1 MIKHIVMWKFK
12 DGEKENMKKFLEGLN
27 SLKNIIPEI
36 KYMETGINI
45 NPKNDYD
52 AILISE
58 FETMEDLE
66 KYKQLLLDLNN
77 KVVASAPEDLTI
89 NTHVCRG
96 NYHSTYF
103 SSGAYDGVADLLFG
117 EENVDAYFD
126 HGFPIDINELCVT
139 FKKVDYAKSYD
150 VMVSKD
156 NNFKVTK
163 TYTTDKNSLRV
174 KAANDDFITPHWH
187 GRYVKV
193 RANYGYGMHSKWS
206 EPEMVGCGKLHLDQD
221 FDNVPE

>member
-1 MIKHIVMWKFK
+1 M
-12 DGEKENMKKFLEGLN
+12 GKFLTATLVASMAISPATVFAATN
-27 SLKNIIPEI
+27 QTY
-36 KYMETGINI
+36 KYN
-45 NPKNDYD
+45 NNVN
-52 AILISE
+52 
-58 FETMEDLE
+58 
-66 KYKQLLLDLNN
+66 YKQKYGDYMNQFF
-77 KVVASAPEDLTI
+77 KAP
-89 NTHVCRG
+89 
-96 NYHSTYF
+96 
-103 SSGAYDGVADLLFG
+103 
-117 EENVDAYFD
+117 ENVDAYFD

-139 FKKVDYAKSYD
+139 FKKVNYAKSYD

>member
-1 MIKHIVMWKFK
+1 
-12 DGEKENMKKFLEGLN
+12 MKKHNLMGKFLTATLVASMAISPATVFAATN
-27 SLKNIIPEI
+27 QTY
-36 KYMETGINI
+36 KYN
-45 NPKNDYD
+45 NNVN
-52 AILISE
+52 
-58 FETMEDLE
+58 
-66 KYKQLLLDLNN
+66 YKQMYGDYMNQFF
-77 KVVASAPEDLTI
+77 KAP
-89 NTHVCRG
+89 
-96 NYHSTYF
+96 
-103 SSGAYDGVADLLFG
+103 
-117 EENVDAYFD
+117 ENVDAYFD

>member
-1 MIKHIVMWKFK
+1 M
-12 DGEKENMKKFLEGLN
+12 GKFLTATLVASMAISPATVFAATN
-27 SLKNIIPEI
+27 QTY
-36 KYMETGINI
+36 KYN
-45 NPKNDYD
+45 NNVN
-52 AILISE
+52 
-58 FETMEDLE
+58 
-66 KYKQLLLDLNN
+66 YKQMYGDYMNQFF
-77 KVVASAPEDLTI
+77 KAP
-89 NTHVCRG
+89 
-96 NYHSTYF
+96 
-103 SSGAYDGVADLLFG
+103 
-117 EENVDAYFD
+117 ENVDAYFD

>member
-1 MIKHIVMWKFK
+1 M
-12 DGEKENMKKFLEGLN
+12 GKFLTATLVASMAISPATVFAATN
-27 SLKNIIPEI
+27 QTY
-36 KYMETGINI
+36 KYN
-45 NPKNDYD
+45 NNVN
-52 AILISE
+52 
-58 FETMEDLE
+58 
-66 KYKQLLLDLNN
+66 YKQM
-77 KVVASAPEDLTI
+77 
-89 NTHVCRG
+89 
-96 NYHSTYF
+96 
-103 SSGAYDGVADLLFG
+103 YDGYKQKYGDYMNQFFKAP
-117 EENVDAYFD
+117 ENVDAYFD

-139 FKKVDYAKSYD
+139 FKKVDYAN

>member
-1 MIKHIVMWKFK
+1 M
-12 DGEKENMKKFLEGLN
+12 GKFLTATLVASMAISPATVFAATN
-27 SLKNIIPEI
+27 QTY
-36 KYMETGINI
+36 KYN
-45 NPKNDYD
+45 NNVN
-52 AILISE
+52 
-58 FETMEDLE
+58 
-66 KYKQLLLDLNN
+66 YKQM
-77 KVVASAPEDLTI
+77 
-89 NTHVCRG
+89 
-96 NYHSTYF
+96 
-103 SSGAYDGVADLLFG
+103 YDGYKQKYDGYKQKYGDYMNQFFKAP
-117 EENVDAYFD
+117 ENVDAYFD

-174 KAANDDFITPHWH
+174 KAANDDFITPYWH

>member
-1 MIKHIVMWKFK
+1 M
-12 DGEKENMKKFLEGLN
+12 GKFLTATLVASMAISPATVFAATN
-27 SLKNIIPEI
+27 QTY
-36 KYMETGINI
+36 KYN
-45 NPKNDYD
+45 NNVN
-52 AILISE
+52 
-58 FETMEDLE
+58 
-66 KYKQLLLDLNN
+66 YKQKYGDYMNQFF
-77 KVVASAPEDLTI
+77 KAP
-89 NTHVCRG
+89 
-96 NYHSTYF
+96 
-103 SSGAYDGVADLLFG
+103 
-117 EENVDAYFD
+117 ENVDAYFD

>member
-1 MIKHIVMWKFK
+1 M
-12 DGEKENMKKFLEGLN
+12 GKFLTATLVASMAISPATVFAATN
-27 SLKNIIPEI
+27 QTY
-36 KYMETGINI
+36 KYNNNLHYYYIYMFG
-45 NPKNDYD
+45 
-52 AILISE
+52 
-58 FETMEDLE
+58 
-66 KYKQLLLDLNN
+66 YKQKYGDYMNQFF
-77 KVVASAPEDLTI
+77 KAP
-89 NTHVCRG
+89 
-96 NYHSTYF
+96 
-103 SSGAYDGVADLLFG
+103 
-117 EENVDAYFD
+117 ENVDAYFD
-126 HGFPIDINELCVT
+126 HGFPIDINELCVI

-174 KAANDDFITPHWH
+174 KAANDDFITPYWH

>member
-1 MIKHIVMWKFK
+1 M
-12 DGEKENMKKFLEGLN
+12 GKFLTATLVASMAISPATVFAATNQTYKYN
-27 SLKNIIPEI
+27 SNV
-36 KYMETGINI
+36 N
-45 NPKNDYD
+45 
-52 AILISE
+52 
-58 FETMEDLE
+58 
-66 KYKQLLLDLNN
+66 YKQKYGDYMNQFF
-77 KVVASAPEDLTI
+77 KAP
-89 NTHVCRG
+89 
-96 NYHSTYF
+96 
-103 SSGAYDGVADLLFG
+103 
-117 EENVDAYFD
+117 ENVDAYFD

>member
-1 MIKHIVMWKFK
+1 
-12 DGEKENMKKFLEGLN
+12 MKKHNLMGKFLTATLVASMAISPATVFAATN
-27 SLKNIIPEI
+27 QTY
-36 KYMETGINI
+36 KYN
-45 NPKNDYD
+45 NNVN
-52 AILISE
+52 
-58 FETMEDLE
+58 
-66 KYKQLLLDLNN
+66 YKQKYGDYMNQFF
-77 KVVASAPEDLTI
+77 KAP
-89 NTHVCRG
+89 
-96 NYHSTYF
+96 
-103 SSGAYDGVADLLFG
+103 
-117 EENVDAYFD
+117 ENVDAYFD

>member
-1 MIKHIVMWKFK
+1 
-12 DGEKENMKKFLEGLN
+12 MKKHNLMGKFLTATLVASMAISPATVFAATN
-27 SLKNIIPEI
+27 QTY
-36 KYMETGINI
+36 KYN
-45 NPKNDYD
+45 NNVN
-52 AILISE
+52 
-58 FETMEDLE
+58 
-66 KYKQLLLDLNN
+66 YKQM
-77 KVVASAPEDLTI
+77 
-89 NTHVCRG
+89 
-96 NYHSTYF
+96 
-103 SSGAYDGVADLLFG
+103 YDGYKQKYGDYMNQFFKAP
-117 EENVDAYFD
+117 ENVDAYFD

-193 RANYGYGMHSKWS
+193 RANYGYGMHGNWS
-206 EPEMVGCGKLHLDQD
+206 EAKMIGCDKLHLNQD
-221 FDNVPE
+221 FDNVSK